1 VSDFS
6 TPRRLT
12 ATDDVDSFSCGQP
25 DLDDWFKRFALVN
38 QRANMTTVFVTCS
51 ADKVVGYYALA
62 TGGVERAQAPD
73 RVSRGLPAHP
83 IPVVLLARLA
93 VDSSVQGK
101 GLGRAL
107 LRDALI
113 RVASAADE
121 IGIRALLIHAK
132 DERARE
138 FYMRCAEF
146 EPSPTDPL
154 HLFLLMKDLRKSLE
168 AQTGSGS

>member
-6 TPRRLT
+6 TPRKLS
-12 ATDDVDSFSCGQP
+12 AHDDLEDFGCGQP
-25 DLDDWFKRFALVN
+25 DLDEWLKRFALVN
-38 QRANMTTVFVTCS
+38 QRAGMATVFVTLS
-51 ADKVVGYYALA
+51 GDKVVGYYALA
-62 TGGVERAQAPD
+62 TGGVERAEAPD
-73 RVSRGLPAHP
+73 RVVRGQPAHP

-93 VDSSVQGK
+93 VDSSTQGR

-113 RVASAADE
+113 RVAAAANE
-121 IGIRALLIHAK
+121 IGVRALLVHAK

-138 FYMRCAEF
+138 FYMQCGEF

-154 HLFLLMKDLRKSLE
+154 HLFLLMKDLRKSLGIQ
-168 AQTGSGS
+168 AG